1 MGFHKR
7 IINFETTERYLERD
21 NLKLLYSS
29 EALVF
34 MDEYSSLVF
43 ELFNEGKSKEEILEK
58 INNKPTKYE
67 IN

>member
-1 MGFHKR
+1 
-7 IINFETTERYLERD
+7 
-21 NLKLLYSS
+21 
-29 EALVF
+29 
-34 MDEYSSLVF
+34 MDEYSSSVF

>member
-7 IINFETTERYLERD
+7 IINSETTESYLERD
-21 NLKLLYSS
+21 NLKVLYSS

-58 INNKPTKYE
+58 INTKPTQYE

>member
-7 IINFETTERYLERD
+7 IINSETTESYLEKD
-21 NLKLLYSS
+21 NLKVLYSS

>member
-7 IINFETTERYLERD
+7 IINSETTESYLERD
-21 NLKLLYSS
+21 NLKVLYSS

-58 INNKPTKYE
+58 INNKPTKHE

>member
-7 IINFETTERYLERD
+7 IINSETTESYLERD
-21 NLKLLYSS
+21 NLKVLYSS

-43 ELFNEGKSKEEILEK
+43 ELFNEGKSKEEILKK
-58 INNKPTKYE
+58 INNKPTKHE

>member
-34 MDEYSSLVF
+34 MDEYSSSVF

>member
-7 IINFETTERYLERD
+7 IINSETTESYLERD
-21 NLKLLYSS
+21 NLKVLYSS